1 MSRRE
6 RREREEREEK
16 ERKKREKEEK
26 KRAKL
31 EEKLYKK
38 RQKDKENNK
47 KKASKTNGHKKN
59 TSTNKNK
66 NNQKQ
71 KNKSKSK
78 NKKPNFIIKFLKT
91 FLKIILILIL
101 IICLIAGILI
111 GYLGVKTNWNKSE
124 MLKLFAKETTL
135 LLTGQTEEDLEKL
148 KPIYC
153 LVMGVSKDIDVSLTD
168 TIMVC
173 AYYPKTQQASIL
185 SIPRDTFI
193 GNSIYTATGTD
204 KVNSVYAAHGN
215 DPEATLKEV
224 EELTGLEINNYAL
237 IDTDALVNLVD
248 EIGGV
253 YFDVPIDMKYD
264 SKKQDLHIN
273 LKKGYQLID
282 GNKAEQ
288 LLRFRKNNDGT
299 GYSAEYGSDDYGRMR
314 TQREFI
320 TETIKQTLKL
330 KNVTKLNDLVKLC
343 FENVDTNLDVNEV
356 LKYVPAAVEFDIS
369 NIKSLALP
377 GASERIGPA
386 SLWFFLHNEEETEQ
400 IIDEMFLFNEKNEG
414 NVSIAPEDLTI
425 QILNGSGEEYV
436 SEDIKNKLINKGYNI
451 VDIKSTTITKK
462 SKLINRTDKP
472 EEFSEEISD
481 MLDDIELRK
490 GQPNDYSI
498 DYTIIVGQDMV

>member
-16 ERKKREKEEK
+16 ERIKREKEEK

-38 RQKDKENNK
+38 RQKNKEASKKKNSKSTNNK
-47 KKASKTNGHKKN
+47 KTKSQNHSNPKKKT
-59 TSTNKNK
+59 
-66 NNQKQ
+66 
-71 KNKSKSK
+71 K
-78 NKKPNFIIKFLKT
+78 NKKPNFITKILKT
-91 FLKIILILIL
+91 FLKILLIIIL
-101 IICLIAGILI
+101 IICLLAGILI
-111 GYLGVKTNWNKSE
+111 GYLGVKTNWDKTE

-135 LLTGQTEEDLEKL
+135 LLTGQTEEDLKNL

-193 GNSIYTATGTD
+193 GNSIYTAGGTD

-215 DPEATLKEV
+215 DPKATLKEV
-224 EELTGLEINNYAL
+224 EELTGLDINNYAL

-282 GNKAEQ
+282 GKKAEQ

-330 KNVTKLNDLVKLC
+330 KNVTKLKNLVSIV
-343 FENVDTNLDVNEV
+343 FDNIDTNLDVNEA
-356 LKYVPAAVEFDIS
+356 LKYVPAAVEFDIA
-369 NIKSLALP
+369 NIKSTALP
-377 GASERIGPA
+377 GGSERIGPQ
-386 SLWFFLHNEEETEQ
+386 SLWFFLHDEEKTEE

-425 QILNGSGEEYV
+425 QILNGTGEDYI
-436 SEDIKNKLINKGYNI
+436 SEDIKNKLTNNGYNI
-451 VDIKSTTITKK
+451 VEEKVTTISKK

-472 EEFSEEISD
+472 EEFSNDLLNI
-481 MLDDIELRK
+481 LKKAELK
-490 GQPNDYSI
+490 EGQSNDYSI
-498 DYTIIVGQDMV
+498 DYTIIIGQDMI